1 MLRTGKSLICFKFF
15 CILTVVCVP
24 KYREKNRQ
32 AEIKDLTSKGII
44 PHYHEL
50 EKHPEKSIEG
60 R

>member
-1 MLRTGKSLICFKFF
+1 MLRTGDCIICFNSFR
-15 CILTVVCVP
+15 ILTVPCVP

-32 AEIKDLTSKGII
+32 AEIKELTSRGII

-50 EKHPEKSIEG
+50 EKHPEKSLEG